1 MKKWLKGATLAG
13 VAMATVGTL
22 AGCAGSA
29 GGTSDGP
36 VEISFMMWGD
46 GGDTQTAYEDVIDA
60 FEEANDGITVNAEF
74 FNTNDYDNLLKTRL
88 SGGAGPDVYGFDLG
102 NIESFVA
109 DGFAADLSEGGES
122 YLSKLTP
129 EAREDSEREGGTY
142 NLPISLSGNGII
154 YNKALFDKAGV
165 TEEPTTYSELKDAA
179 KKLSDAGIVPFAMSA
194 QDNWWPQ
201 FIVYY
206 PLAEHGANE
215 ELGAEMA
222 AGETTFSDSDA
233 WRDSLDIVRELT
245 PYYMPNP
252 VGTSQTAAQSAFLA
266 GDAAM
271 FPATWILSD
280 ARAADLDVDYMNF
293 PTTDTESDA
302 LWGTYQVRF
311 GLNPNNGDAKLAAG
325 QKFLDFFMQD
335 DVYSEF
341 LAKVKLFPTTEG
353 VQIGEDVDPLF
364 PDMQASWEGKQFV
377 AAFSP
382 TDPSI
387 QDALLVGLQDI
398 ISGSKS
404 TDDVLADLDT
414 ALEQYVANN
423 N

>member
-1 MKKWLKGATLAG
+1 MKKWLKGTAAAG
-13 VAMATVGTL
+13 VAIATIGAL
-22 AGCAGSA
+22 AAGSGSA
-29 GGTSDGP
+29 GGDGTT
-36 VEISFMMWGD
+36 EISFMMWGD
-46 GGDTQTAYEDVIDA
+46 GGDTQTAYEDVIAA
-60 FEEANDGITVNAEF
+60 FEDENPDISVNAEF
-74 FNTNDYDNLLKTRL
+74 FNTTDYDNILKTRL

-122 YLSKLTP
+122 YLEKLTP
-129 EAREDSEREGGTY
+129 EAAEDSQREGGTY

-154 YNKALFDKAGV
+154 YNTALFEQAGI
-165 TEEPTTYSELKDAA
+165 TEEPTTYTELLEASEKLAA
-179 KKLSDAGIVPFAMSA
+179 AGIIPLAMSA

-222 AGETTFSDSDA
+222 AGEATFSESEP
-233 WRDSLDIVRELT
+233 WKRSLDIVRELT

-252 VGTSQTAAQSAFLA
+252 VGTNQTAAQSAFLA
-266 GDAAM
+266 GEAAM

-280 ARAADLDVDYMNF
+280 AREAGIEAGYMNF
-293 PTTDTESDA
+293 PTTDEPTDA
-302 LWGTYQVRF
+302 IWGTYQVRF
-311 GLNPNNGDAKLAAG
+311 GINPNNGDAKLEAS

-335 DVYSEF
+335 DVYEEF
-341 LAKVKLFPTTEG
+341 LGKVKLFPTTTTVE
-353 VQIGEDVDPLF
+353 IGEDVDPLF
-364 PDMQASWEGKQFV
+364 PDMQQSWDGKQFI

-387 QDALLVGLQDI
+387 QDALLVGLQNV
-398 ISGSKS
+398 ISGQK
-404 TDDVLADLDT
+404 TTEEVLADLDL
-414 ALEQYVANN
+414 ALEQYIANN
-423 N
+423 Q

>member
-1 MKKWLKGATLAG
+1 MKKWLKGTAAAG
-13 VAMATVGTL
+13 AAIVTIGALSACSGGAGDGT
-22 AGCAGSA
+22 
-29 GGTSDGP
+29 T
-36 VEISFMMWGD
+36 EISFMMWGD
-46 GGDTQTAYEDVIDA
+46 GGDTQTAYEDVIAA
-60 FEEANDGITVNAEF
+60 FEEENPDISVNAEF
-74 FNTNDYDNLLKTRL
+74 FNTNDYDNILKTRL

-109 DGFAADLSEGGES
+109 DGFAADLSDGGES
-122 YLSKLTP
+122 YLKKLTP
-129 EAREDSEREGGTY
+129 EAAEDSQREGGTY

-154 YNKALFDKAGV
+154 YNKALFEKAGI
-165 TEEPTTYSELKDAA
+165 TEEPTTYSELLEDAQ
-179 KKLSDAGIVPFAMSA
+179 KLSDSGTIPFAMSA

-222 AGETTFSDSDA
+222 AGEATFSDSKP
-233 WRDSLDIVRELT
+233 WKESLDIVHELT

-266 GDAAM
+266 GQSAM

-280 ARAADLDVDYMNF
+280 ARDAGLDVGYMNF
-293 PTTDTESDA
+293 PTTDGPTDA
-302 LWGTYQVRF
+302 IWGTYQVRF
-311 GLNPNNGDAKLAAG
+311 GVNPNNGDAKLAAS

-335 DVYSEF
+335 DVYADF
-341 LAKVKLFPTTEG
+341 LGKVKLFPTTTT

-364 PDMQASWEGKQFV
+364 PDMQQSWEGKQFI

-387 QDALLVGLQDI
+387 QDALLVGLQNV
-398 ISGSKS
+398 ISGQK
-404 TDDVLADLDT
+404 TTEQVLADLDL
-414 ALEQYVANN
+414 ALDQYIANN
-423 N
+423 K

>member
-1 MKKWLKGATLAG
+1 MAG
-13 VAMATVGTL
+13 VAIATIGAL
-22 AGCAGSA
+22 AGCSGSS
-29 GGTSDGP
+29 GDGTT
-36 VEISFMMWGD
+36 EISFLMWGD
-46 GGDTQTAYEDVIDA
+46 GGDTETAYEDVIAA
-60 FEEANDGITVNAEF
+60 FEEENPDITVNAEF
-74 FNTNDYDNLLKTRL
+74 FNTTDYDNILKTRL

-129 EAREDSEREGGTY
+129 EAAEDSQREGGTY

-154 YNKALFDKAGV
+154 YNTALFEQAGI
-165 TEEPTTYSELKDAA
+165 TEEPTTYTELLEASQ
-179 KKLSDAGIVPFAMSA
+179 KLADAGIIPFAMSA

-222 AGETTFSDSDA
+222 AGETTFSESEPWA
-233 WRDSLDIVRELT
+233 RSLDIVQELT

-252 VGTSQTAAQSAFLA
+252 VGTNQTAAQSAFLA

-280 ARAADLDVDYMNF
+280 AREAGVDAGYMNF
-293 PTTDTESDA
+293 PTTDEPTDA
-302 LWGTYQVRF
+302 IWGTYQVRF
-311 GLNPNNGDAKLAAG
+311 GVNPNNGEDKLEAS

-335 DVYSEF
+335 DVYEEF
-341 LAKVKLFPTTEG
+341 LGKVKLFPTTTTVE
-353 VQIGEDVDPLF
+353 IGEDVDPLF
-364 PDMQASWEGKQFV
+364 PDMQESWEGKQFI

-387 QDALLVGLQDI
+387 QDALLVGLQNV
-398 ISGSKS
+398 ISGQK
-404 TDDVLADLDT
+404 TTEQVLADLDL
-414 ALEQYVANN
+414 ALEQYIANN
-423 N
+423 Q

>member
-1 MKKWLKGATLAG
+1 MKKWLKGTAVAG
-13 VAMATVGTL
+13 VAIATIGAL
-22 AGCAGSA
+22 AGCSGSS
-29 GGTSDGP
+29 GDGTT
-36 VEISFMMWGD
+36 EISFLMWGD
-46 GGDTQTAYEDVIDA
+46 GGDTETAYEDVIAA
-60 FEEANDGITVNAEF
+60 FEEENPDITVNAEF
-74 FNTNDYDNLLKTRL
+74 FNTTDYDNILKTRL

-129 EAREDSEREGGTY
+129 EAAEDSQREGGTY

-154 YNKALFDKAGV
+154 YNTALFEQAGI
-165 TEEPTTYSELKDAA
+165 TEEPTTYTELLEASQ
-179 KKLSDAGIVPFAMSA
+179 KLADAGIIPFAMSA

-222 AGETTFSDSDA
+222 AGETTFSESEPWA
-233 WRDSLDIVRELT
+233 RSLDIVQELT

-252 VGTSQTAAQSAFLA
+252 VGTNQTAAQSAFLA

-280 ARAADLDVDYMNF
+280 AREAGVDAGYMNF
-293 PTTDTESDA
+293 PTTDEPTDA
-302 LWGTYQVRF
+302 IWGTYQVRF
-311 GLNPNNGDAKLAAG
+311 GVNPNNGEDKLEAS

-335 DVYSEF
+335 DVYEEF
-341 LAKVKLFPTTEG
+341 LGKVKLFPTTTTVE
-353 VQIGEDVDPLF
+353 IGEDVDPLF
-364 PDMQASWEGKQFV
+364 PDMQESWEGKQFI

-387 QDALLVGLQDI
+387 QDALLVGLQNV
-398 ISGSKS
+398 ISGQK
-404 TDDVLADLDT
+404 TTEQVLADLDL
-414 ALEQYVANN
+414 ALEQYIANN
-423 N
+423 Q

>member
-1 MKKWLKGATLAG
+1 MKKWLKGTAAAG
-13 VAMATVGTL
+13 VAIATIGAL
-22 AGCAGSA
+22 AGCSGGS
-29 GGTSDGP
+29 GDGTT
-36 VEISFMMWGD
+36 EISFMMWGD
-46 GGDTQTAYEDVIDA
+46 GGDTETAYEDVIAA
-60 FEEANDGITVNAEF
+60 FEEENPDITVNAEF
-74 FNTNDYDNLLKTRL
+74 FNTTDYDNILKTRL

-129 EAREDSEREGGTY
+129 EAAEDSQREGGTY

-154 YNKALFDKAGV
+154 YNTALFEQAGI
-165 TEEPTTYSELKDAA
+165 TEEPTTYTELLEASQ
-179 KKLSDAGIVPFAMSA
+179 KLADAGIIPFAMSA

-222 AGETTFSDSDA
+222 AGETTFSESEPWA
-233 WRDSLDIVRELT
+233 RSLDIVQELT
-245 PYYMPNP
+245 PFYMPNP
-252 VGTSQTAAQSAFLA
+252 VGTNQTAAQSAFLA

-280 ARAADLDVDYMNF
+280 AREAGVDAGYMNF
-293 PTTDTESDA
+293 PTTDEPTDA
-302 LWGTYQVRF
+302 IWGTYQVRF
-311 GLNPNNGDAKLAAG
+311 GVNPNNGEEKLEAS

-335 DVYSEF
+335 DVYEEF
-341 LAKVKLFPTTEG
+341 LGKVKLFPTTTTVE
-353 VQIGEDVDPLF
+353 IGEDVDPLF
-364 PDMQASWEGKQFV
+364 PDMQQSWEGKQFI

-387 QDALLVGLQDI
+387 QDALLVGLQNV
-398 ISGSKS
+398 ISGQK
-404 TDDVLADLDT
+404 TTEQVLADLDL
-414 ALEQYVANN
+414 ALEQYIANN
-423 N
+423 Q